1 MKKFFL
7 ILLLII
13 ITLSF
18 TACAE
23 ITISTVI
30 DEGGGRTRGYTIT
43 LDKSLAGD
51 IYASACDKITRL
63 LTDYQKD
70 EEARGGETTLTID
83 TENGVFDLQV
93 YYPTV
98 TDYYASIGLSG
109 YEENQPYEVYKE
121 DAFFVDYYAESPIIN
136 QQTVDTYKEGF
147 KEFIKDE
154 NNPFEGIKV
163 QFLYGTAYSN
173 IYSTNAKE
181 SYTEDGYNYM
191 VWDLDLENPDNV
203 IPVLIS
209 HSPKVWV
216 FEVIGISI
224 GLLAVGIVLT
234 IFILKKKKR
243 TIVEK

>member
-70 EEARGGETTLTID
+70 EEARGGETTLTI
-83 TENGVFDLQV
+83 
-93 YYPTV
+93 
-98 TDYYASIGLSG
+98 
-109 YEENQPYEVYKE
+109 
-121 DAFFVDYYAESPIIN
+121 
-136 QQTVDTYKEGF
+136 
-147 KEFIKDE
+147 
-154 NNPFEGIKV
+154 
-163 QFLYGTAYSN
+163 
-173 IYSTNAKE
+173 
-181 SYTEDGYNYM
+181 
-191 VWDLDLENPDNV
+191 
-203 IPVLIS
+203 
-209 HSPKVWV
+209 
-216 FEVIGISI
+216 
-224 GLLAVGIVLT
+224 
-234 IFILKKKKR
+234 
-243 TIVEK
+243 